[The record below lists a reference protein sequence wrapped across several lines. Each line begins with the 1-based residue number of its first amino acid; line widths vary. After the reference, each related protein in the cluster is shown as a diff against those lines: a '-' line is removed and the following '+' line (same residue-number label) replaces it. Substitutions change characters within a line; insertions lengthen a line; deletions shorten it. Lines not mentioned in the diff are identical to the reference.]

1 MKALGLFF
9 QGDELLILFVIL
21 VLILGPSKIPQLA
34 RGLGQAVREFKKA
47 SQGLYD
53 ELESSTTTRPAMI
66 KEERARGELKEVSK
80 SSESTSID
88 PELVKKLAEKL
99 GISTDG
105 KTQEELTKEVVA
117 KAKEKGLI

>member
-1 MKALGLFF
+1 VKTLGLFF

-34 RGLGQAVREFKKA
+34 RGIGQAVREFKKA

-53 ELESSTTTRPAMI
+53 ELEQSATRPIMV
-66 KEERARGELKEVSK
+66 KEERFRENIREVDK
-80 SSESTSID
+80 SSENASID

-99 GISTDG
+99 GISPDG

>member
-1 MKALGLFF
+1 MGLFF

>member
-1 MKALGLFF
+1 MKTLGLFF

-34 RGLGQAVREFKKA
+34 RGIGQAVREFKKA

-53 ELESSTTTRPAMI
+53 ELEQSATRPIMV
-66 KEERARGELKEVSK
+66 KEERFRENIREVDK
-80 SSESTSID
+80 SSENASID

-99 GISTDG
+99 GISPDG